1 MTPAP
6 HDGARE
12 AALLAFW
19 NAVNYFADSHPRI
32 VIGNEMRVRAVEA
45 VDSTL
50 SALIAERVE
59 AAVAEERREIDIVF
73 DAPPGPIGGHFVEVE
88 SPPGRSIRFGEWI
101 HRDDGYWVLRFRSRA
116 PSATERGGGEE
127 NSQGGLR

>member
-1 MTPAP
+1 MRAADVEGDVPRHAGGGDRDAENELGVRTRRDRRGGRIVTPAP

-59 AAVAEERREIDIVF
+59 AAV
-73 DAPPGPIGGHFVEVE
+73 
-88 SPPGRSIRFGEWI
+88 
-101 HRDDGYWVLRFRSRA
+101 
-116 PSATERGGGEE
+116 
-127 NSQGGLR
+127 